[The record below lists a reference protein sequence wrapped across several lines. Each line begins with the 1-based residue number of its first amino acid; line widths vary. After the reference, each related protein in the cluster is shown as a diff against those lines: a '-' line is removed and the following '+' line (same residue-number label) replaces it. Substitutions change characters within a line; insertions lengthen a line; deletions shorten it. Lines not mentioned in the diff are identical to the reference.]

1 MAYELRV
8 NTGMVKVPVYDED
21 GEELG
26 FIRFN
31 PTDADIIKRYK
42 NVVAFFKSVSESGG
56 TDDED
61 SIVKLSDEVRE
72 KLDYLFNSNVSE
84 TLFLKCGPFT
94 PMENGDI
101 YVHVV
106 MDALEGLI
114 SQVMDDRME
123 KIKKV
128 EEATKEYD

>member
-8 NTGMVKVPVYDED
+8 NTGMVKVPVIDED

-31 PTDADIIKRYK
+31 PTDADIVKRYK
-42 NVVAFFKSVSESGG
+42 TVVEFFRGMGDREG
-56 TDDED
+56 TED
-61 SIVKLSDEVRE
+61 GEEIVRLSDEVRE
-72 KLDYLFNSNVSE
+72 KIDYLFNAKVSD

-101 YVHVV
+101 YLSVV
-106 MDALEGLI
+106 IEALDGLI
-114 SQVMDDRME
+114 SQVMDDRIAKM
-123 KIKKV
+123 KKV
-128 EEATKEYD
+128 EEATREYD